1 MGAFGPSAVFF
12 GTSTSVT
19 GASNA
24 GAPGLPAGG
33 RCLWVL
39 FFSRSRAKFCL
50 GPGSGRSP
58 AFIGEFSAPDLVVD
72 IIVFHYLEKEQVRGL
87 LTRVHQAF
95 EGREAG
101 LFLGDVVITPEPLPT
116 ALRVLRA
123 ILRLVSGGR
132 VERHFHD
139 NDEAQL
145 AMEAAGFGYVRV
157 HDPADHRGLF
167 PPRAEAPVDALRVVE
182 ACY

>member
-1 MGAFGPSAVFF
+1 MLRE
-12 GTSTSVT
+12 
-19 GASNA
+19 
-24 GAPGLPAGG
+24 LPDDI
-33 RCLWVL
+33 
-39 FFSRSRAKFCL
+39 
-50 GPGSGRSP
+50 P
-58 AFIGEFSAPDLVVD
+58 LVV
-72 IIVFHYLEKEQVRGL
+72 IAEGLLVYLEKEQVRGL